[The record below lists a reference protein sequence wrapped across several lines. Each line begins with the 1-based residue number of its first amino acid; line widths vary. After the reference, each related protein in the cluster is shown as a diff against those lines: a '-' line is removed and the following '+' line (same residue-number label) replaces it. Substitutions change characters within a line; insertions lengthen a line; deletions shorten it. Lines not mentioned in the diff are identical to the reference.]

1 MRAVYFVGAAAAALT
16 VGFGGFEIAKKDEGV
31 PFVNPLSI
39 VRSACGKDPAAALK
53 RRIYFQSIGAAYAAT
68 LSDDPSAA
76 DPAEARMR
84 PVPGIGYDV
93 TTTNDKAQSYFDA
106 GLAHMWNFNHGE
118 AVNEFKAAQA
128 EDPDCAMCYWAEA
141 FALGPNINA
150 PMSEEAVAPAYAAIQ
165 KALSLK
171 DKASEKERALIAALA
186 KRYSKAPPADRSAL
200 DAAFADA
207 MDKVAN
213 AYPDDD
219 FILSLAAEANMDT
232 QPWDYWLADGRTP
245 KGRADRTLSL
255 IETVLARH
263 PNYQPAI
270 HLYIHMT
277 EATTNPYRA
286 EKYADDLARL
296 SPTLGH
302 LIHMPSHTYA
312 RVGRFKDSIETNLNA
327 VAADETF
334 LDNSDPSPLYQYGY
348 YVHNVHFVMTSA
360 QMAGD
365 KETALAMAKKLDA
378 KLPAEMAVAV
388 PFAQPIKVAPYFA
401 MVQFAEPQEILAL
414 EAPGEEVPFM
424 QAAWHYARGE
434 AFAMMGDAGKARSEA
449 EAISDILANADLSG
463 LVENLVPAPDVL
475 KIEYLTVTARA
486 AAADGDLDTAIE
498 AMEEAVATQE
508 GLNYTEPPY
517 WYYPA
522 KQTLAAFVLRKGEV
536 ERAEQLFIETLAELP
551 NNGWSY
557 VGLAEAYKAQG
568 DKNARKYAESL
579 MKAAWIGKQ
588 KPTLD
593 RL

>member
-1 MRAVYFVGAAAAALT
+1 MKTIYFAGAAAAALII
-16 VGFGGFEIAKKDEGV
+16 GFGGVQFADENEGV
-31 PFVNPLSI
+31 PFINPLTI

-53 RRIYFQSIGAAYAAT
+53 RRIYFRSIGAAYAAM
-68 LSDDPSAA
+68 LKDESDAA
-76 DPAEARMR
+76 NPAKAHMR
-84 PVPGIGYDV
+84 PVPGIGYAV
-93 TTTNDKAQSYFDA
+93 TTANDKAQAYFDA
-106 GLAHMWNFNHGE
+106 GLAHVWNFNHGE
-118 AVNEFKAAQA
+118 AVNEFKMAQA
-128 EDPDCAMCYWAEA
+128 DDPDCAMCYWAEA

-150 PMSEEAVAPAYAAIQ
+150 PMGEEAVVPAYAAIQ
-165 KALSLK
+165 KAVSLK
-171 DKASEKERALIAALA
+171 DKASEKERALIDALA
-186 KRYSKAPPADRSAL
+186 ARYAAKPVADRSAL

-207 MDKVAN
+207 MDKVAL

-219 FILSLAAEANMDT
+219 FILALAAEANMDT
-232 QPWDYWLADGRTP
+232 QPWDYWQADGRTP
-245 KGRADRTLSL
+245 KGRAARTISL
-255 IETVLARH
+255 IETVLARN
-263 PNYQPAI
+263 PDYQPAI

-277 EATTNPYRA
+277 EATDNPYRA
-286 EKYADDLARL
+286 VAYADELAKL
-296 SPTLGH
+296 SPSLGH

-312 RVGRFKDSIETNLNA
+312 RVGRFKDSIDTNINA
-327 VAADETF
+327 VASDETF
-334 LDNSDPSPLYQYGY
+334 LANSDPSPLYQYGY

-365 KETALAMAKKLDA
+365 KDTALAMAKKLDA

-401 MVQFAEPQEILAL
+401 MVQFAAPEEILAL
-414 EAPGEEVPFM
+414 EAPGEETPFM

-434 AFAMMGDAGKARSEA
+434 AFAMMGDAEKARGEA
-449 EAISDILANADLSG
+449 EAISQIRATADFSG

-475 KIEYLTVTARA
+475 KIEQLTVTARA
-486 AAADGDLDTAIE
+486 AALDGDLSTAIE

-522 KQTLAAFVLRKGEV
+522 KQTLAAMVLRSGDA

-568 DKNARKYAESL
+568 DKNARKYAEGL
-579 MKAAWIGKQ
+579 MKSAWIGKE
-588 KPTLD
+588 KPALE

>member
-1 MRAVYFVGAAAAALT
+1 MKTIYFAGAAAAALII
-16 VGFGGFEIAKKDEGV
+16 GFGGVQFADENEGV
-31 PFVNPLSI
+31 PFINPLTI

-53 RRIYFQSIGAAYAAT
+53 RRIYFRSIGAAYAAM
-68 LSDDPSAA
+68 LKDESDAA
-76 DPAEARMR
+76 NPAKAHMR
-84 PVPGIGYDV
+84 PVPGIGYAV
-93 TTTNDKAQSYFDA
+93 TTANDKAQAYFDA
-106 GLAHMWNFNHGE
+106 GLAHVWNFNHGE
-118 AVNEFKAAQA
+118 AVNEFKMAQA
-128 EDPDCAMCYWAEA
+128 DDPDCAMCYWAEA

-150 PMSEEAVAPAYAAIQ
+150 PMGEEAVVPAYAAIQ
-165 KALSLK
+165 KAVSLK
-171 DKASEKERALIAALA
+171 DKASEKERALIDALA
-186 KRYSKAPPADRSAL
+186 ARYAAKPVADRSAL

-207 MDKVAN
+207 MDKVAL

-219 FILSLAAEANMDT
+219 FILALAAEANMDT
-232 QPWDYWLADGRTP
+232 QPWDYWQADGRTP
-245 KGRADRTLSL
+245 KGRAARTISL
-255 IETVLARH
+255 IETVLARN
-263 PNYQPAI
+263 PDYQPAI

-277 EATTNPYRA
+277 EATDNPYRA
-286 EKYADDLARL
+286 VAYADKLAKL
-296 SPTLGH
+296 SPSLGH

-312 RVGRFKDSIETNLNA
+312 RVGRFKDSIDTNINA
-327 VAADETF
+327 VASDETF
-334 LDNSDPSPLYQYGY
+334 LANSDPSPLYQYGY

-365 KETALAMAKKLDA
+365 KDTALAMAKKLDA

-401 MVQFAEPQEILAL
+401 MVQFAAPEEILAL
-414 EAPGEEVPFM
+414 EAPGEETPFM

-434 AFAMMGDAGKARSEA
+434 AFAMMGDAEKARGEA
-449 EAISDILANADLSG
+449 EAISQIRATADFSG

-475 KIEYLTVTARA
+475 KIEQLTVTARA
-486 AAADGDLDTAIE
+486 AALDGDLSTAIE

-522 KQTLAAFVLRKGEV
+522 KQTLAAMVLRSGDA

-568 DKNARKYAESL
+568 DKNARKYAEGL
-579 MKAAWIGKQ
+579 MKSAWIGKE
-588 KPTLD
+588 KPALE